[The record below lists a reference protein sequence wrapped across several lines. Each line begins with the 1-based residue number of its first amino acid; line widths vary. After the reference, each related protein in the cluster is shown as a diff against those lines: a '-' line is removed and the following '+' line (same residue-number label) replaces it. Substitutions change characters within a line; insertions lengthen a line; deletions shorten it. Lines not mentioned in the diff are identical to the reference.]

1 MNEMMLVVLAY
12 LLGSIPTSI
21 WVSKAIFGIDIRHYG
36 SGNPG
41 ATNTFRVLGSKWG
54 TFVMIADITKG
65 VIATSL
71 YILIPFY
78 LQNEL
83 ARTNFMIV
91 LGLAAVLG
99 HIFPIW
105 ADFKGGKG
113 VATIL
118 GMALAIQPIVAL
130 ICIIVFLITLFTT
143 RFVSLSSM
151 LASVVFM
158 VLILF
163 IFKEKETSYR
173 WDFGRDLKVS
183 GLKLINYSLP
193 NIKYNIDEH
202 NNYLIINNKK
212 IVIENGFYDINQ
224 LLNEINSKQSQFK
237 LSVKPSCKIEIEPS
251 EENINITKSQL
262 LNNVLGFSDD
272 VKLTETIIGNNVY
285 DLRIDNK
292 IYMYIT
298 NLSDNPF
305 GILYSNSQVPCQFS
319 FKEPFNLNCLDI
331 CFRNSSGNNVNFHN
345 LKHNLGFIILT
356 HS

>member
-1 MNEMMLVVLAY
+1 MNELMLVVLAY
-12 LLGSIPTSI
+12 FLGSIPTSI
-21 WVSKAIFGIDIRHYG
+21 WVSKAVFGIDIRDYG

-65 VIATSL
+65 LIATSL

-78 LQNEL
+78 IENEL

-91 LGLAAVLG
+91 LGLVAVLG

-130 ICIIVFLITLFTT
+130 ICIVVFLITLFTT

-173 WDFGRDLKVS
+173 VFAIIVALMVVVTHQKNIGR
-183 GLKLINYSLP
+183 
-193 NIKYNIDEH
+193 
-202 NNYLIINNKK
+202 
-212 IVIENGFYDINQ
+212 
-224 LLNEINSKQSQFK
+224 LLNGKENKAPLFK
-237 LSVKPSCKIEIEPS
+237 KDRKP
-251 EENINITKSQL
+251 Q
-262 LNNVLGFSDD
+262 D
-272 VKLTETIIGNNVY
+272 
-285 DLRIDNK
+285 
-292 IYMYIT
+292 
-298 NLSDNPF
+298 
-305 GILYSNSQVPCQFS
+305 
-319 FKEPFNLNCLDI
+319 
-331 CFRNSSGNNVNFHN
+331 
-345 LKHNLGFIILT
+345 
-356 HS
+356 